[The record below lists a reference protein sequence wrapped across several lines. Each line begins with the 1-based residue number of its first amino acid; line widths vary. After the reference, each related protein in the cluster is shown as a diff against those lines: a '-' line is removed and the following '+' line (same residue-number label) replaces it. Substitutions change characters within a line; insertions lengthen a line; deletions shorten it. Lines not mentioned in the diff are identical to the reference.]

1 VEQQFAAV
9 RVLFDRLITGQVMAT
24 NPATAVRGPA
34 RRDQGEPRRD
44 RYAPAGQTRVGDE
57 LTTLGKA

>member
-9 RVLFDRLITGQVMAT
+9 RVLFDRLITGQVMAM

-44 RYAPAGQTRVGDE
+44 RYARGQTRVDDE

>member
-9 RVLFDRLITGQVMAT
+9 RVLFDRLIT
-24 NPATAVRGPA
+24 
-34 RRDQGEPRRD
+34 QGEPRRD